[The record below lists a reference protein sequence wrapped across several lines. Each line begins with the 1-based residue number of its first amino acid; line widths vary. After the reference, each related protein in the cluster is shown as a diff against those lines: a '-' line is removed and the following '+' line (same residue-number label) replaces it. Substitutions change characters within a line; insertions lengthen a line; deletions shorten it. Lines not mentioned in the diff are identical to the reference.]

1 MTFGTPDKS
10 GKKKKKSVKIVEGD
24 NHIFGEVK

>member
-24 NHIFGEVK
+24 NNMFGDV